1 MDNLNT
7 QDRERILIC
16 LQDGP
21 KTASE
26 IAALLR
32 MTPPRASALLLEMSR
47 RGLVYAPRCT
57 IGPRGNTVNLWD
69 LPAPLE
75 SPTLIASG

>member
-7 QDRERILIC
+7 QDQERILRC

-21 KTASE
+21 KTSSE
-26 IAALLR
+26 MAALLR
-32 MTPPRASALLLEMSR
+32 MTPPRANALLLEMSR
-47 RGLVYAPRCT
+47 RGRVYAPRCT
-57 IGPRGNTVNLWD
+57 IGPRGNTVNLWV

-75 SPTLIASG
+75 SPS